1 MCIIQNINLQ
11 HAKCG
16 VCVHCMWKS
25 LETGRDACSTGGSES
40 SVFLAA
46 LRLLQIHLAIL
57 QLKAFLVLIFLCLFP
72 DMKST
77 QVLCSPEPFGVMRF
91 TLCGSSVPHA
101 GGLLTIWVQL
111 LIFFQGDLH
120 LQSLCSGNHHR
131 CSRRS
136 PCLLYGAI
144 SVEVS
149 FLCTK
154 CFSCPLVLKG
164 EWCTSRWASTLWSFH
179 REISAKSQSIE
190 GDLVWNSPPSHKFRC
205 CCCNGRSVGVYIYQ
219 WCRRDVFPYCNVDK
233 ARGSLVA
240 W

>member
-1 MCIIQNINLQ
+1 MCIIQNINLE

-25 LETGRDACSTGGSES
+25 LETGRYAVSTGGSES

-46 LRLLQIHLAIL
+46 LRLLKIHLAIL

-77 QVLCSPEPFGVMRF
+77 QVLCSPEPFGVMCF

-120 LQSLCSGNHHR
+120 LQSLCSGNHQVFQKKPLPPLWCDKCGGFIPLHKKFFLSISFEGEMMYLPLGEQHTR
-131 CSRRS
+131 VFPQRNISQEPINRG
-136 PCLLYGAI
+136 PCL
-144 SVEVS
+144 
-149 FLCTK
+149 
-154 CFSCPLVLKG
+154 
-164 EWCTSRWASTLWSFH
+164 
-179 REISAKSQSIE
+179 
-190 GDLVWNSPPSHKFRC
+190 KFTTITQIPMLQRP
-205 CCCNGRSVGVYIYQ
+205 VG
-219 WCRRDVFPYCNVDK
+219 
-233 ARGSLVA
+233 
-240 W
+240 